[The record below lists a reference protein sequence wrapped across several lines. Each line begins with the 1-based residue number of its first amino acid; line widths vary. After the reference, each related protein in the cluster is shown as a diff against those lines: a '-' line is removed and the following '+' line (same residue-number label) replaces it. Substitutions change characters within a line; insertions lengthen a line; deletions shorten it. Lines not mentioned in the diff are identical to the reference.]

1 MVCFAPFSFQVI
13 YAAREGGVRAWLL
26 MLMGVGVVCMPY
38 LYPRGGQ
45 VGKMQY
51 MAVFLYRGWRAW
63 NFFGSNFCSFLE
75 TQTVSEK
82 QGGGIPKIFLG
93 NFLKTLDDFGLWY

>member
-1 MVCFAPFSFQVI
+1 MVVDV
-13 YAAREGGVRAWLL
+13 EGCRCGGHALPIPQR
-26 MLMGVGVVCMPY
+26 
-38 LYPRGGQ
+38 GQ
-45 VGKMQY
+45 VGKMQD

-93 NFLKTLDDFGLWY
+93 